1 MSEAKQQQLATLA
14 VHAGQS
20 PDPTT
25 GSRAVPIYQTTSYL
39 FQDADHAGRL
49 FALKEFGNIYT
60 RIMNPTTDVF
70 EKRVA
75 ALEGGAAGLATAS
88 GQAAETLALTTLAA
102 AGDEI
107 VSTTSLY
114 GGTYNLF
121 HYTLPRLG
129 ITVKFV
135 DADDFDGLRAAIN
148 DKTRAVYTETLGNPK
163 LDVVDI
169 EKLAAIAHEHKLPLV
184 IDNTSA
190 SPALVRP
197 IEWGADIVV
206 NSATKF
212 LGGHGTTIGGV
223 IVDAGKFDW
232 AASGRFKDFTEPDP
246 SYHGLSYTEAFGPLA
261 FILKARVQGLRDTGA
276 ALSPFNAF
284 LLLQGIETL
293 HLRLERHSAERA
305 GRGQASG
312 AASRR
317 GVGQLSGPGIQPVL
331 TSGRRSICPPARAR
345 WSPLASRADYEAGKK
360 LIDALELFSLVAN
373 IGDAKSLVIHPAST
387 THQQLSVE
395 EQATTGVTPE
405 LVRLS
410 VGIEDIRDILADL
423 DQAIEAA
430 NGHAL
435 AGATETAEPC
445 CTMSIMT
452 EPTRRDRS
460 RRPTEAGILA
470 AHLRRRLCAR
480 RAPVAGVRPHA
491 GRRLTLHYAVYG
503 RLNAARDNAVL
514 VCHAL
519 SGSALVG
526 SWWPE
531 IFAPGGGSV
540 AGSRFCDLHQHAGLL
555 LRLDRARFGGPG
567 DGRHLRPGF
576 SAGFDPRQCAGAGQ
590 AAGLAG
596 HSPAAAGAGR
606 LDRRHAGPGVGDP

>member
-1 MSEAKQQQLATLA
+1 MRSAAAMIMRQPKPEEFTMSEAKQRHLATLA

-20 PDPTT
+20 PDPAT
-25 GSRAVPIYQTTSYL
+25 GSRAVPIYQTTSYV

-88 GQAAETLALTTLAA
+88 GQAAETLVVTTLAA

-129 ITVKFV
+129 IKVRFV
-135 DADDFDGLRAAIN
+135 DGDDFDGLRAAIN
-148 DKTRAVYTETLGNPK
+148 EKTRAIYAETLGNPK

-169 EKLAAIAHEHKLPLV
+169 EKLAAIAHENSLPLV
-184 IDNTSA
+184 IDNTAASA
-190 SPALVRP
+190 ALVRP

-232 AASGRFKDFTEPDP
+232 AASGRFKDFTDPDP
-246 SYHGLSYTEAFGPLA
+246 SYHGLSYVEAFGPLA

-293 HLRLERHSAERA
+293 HLRLERHSQNALAVARHLAKHPGVEWVNYPGLESSPYHERA
-305 GRGQASG
+305 RKYLPAGQG
-312 AASRR
+312 A
-317 GVGQLSGPGIQPVL
+317 LITFGIK
-331 TSGRRSICPPARAR
+331 GG
-345 WSPLASRADYEAGKK
+345 YEAGKK
-360 LIDALELFSLVAN
+360 LIDTLELFSLVAN

-395 EQATTGVTPE
+395 EQTETGVTPE

-410 VGIEDIRDILADL
+410 IGIEDIRDIIADL
-423 DQAIEAA
+423 DQAITAA
-430 NGHAL
+430 NGHAYT
-435 AGATETAEPC
+435 GKTE
-445 CTMSIMT
+445 
-452 EPTRRDRS
+452 
-460 RRPTEAGILA
+460 
-470 AHLRRRLCAR
+470 
-480 RAPVAGVRPHA
+480 
-491 GRRLTLHYAVYG
+491 
-503 RLNAARDNAVL
+503 
-514 VCHAL
+514 
-519 SGSALVG
+519 
-526 SWWPE
+526 
-531 IFAPGGGSV
+531 
-540 AGSRFCDLHQHAGLL
+540 
-555 LRLDRARFGGPG
+555 
-567 DGRHLRPGF
+567 
-576 SAGFDPRQCAGAGQ
+576 
-590 AAGLAG
+590 AAGLA
-596 HSPAAAGAGR
+596 AQ
-606 LDRRHAGPGVGDP
+606 

>member
-1 MSEAKQQQLATLA
+1 MSEAKQHLATLA
-14 VHAGQS
+14 VHAGQT

-25 GSRAVPIYQTTSYL
+25 GSRAVPIYQTTSYV

-60 RIMNPTTDVF
+60 RIMNPTTDVL

-75 ALEGGAAGLATAS
+75 ALEGGVAALAVAS
-88 GQAAETLALTTLAA
+88 GQAAETLIATTLAA

-148 DKTRAVYTETLGNPK
+148 GKTRAVYTETLGNPK

-169 EKLAAIAHEHKLPLV
+169 ERLAAIAHEHGLPLV

-212 LGGHGTTIGGV
+212 LGGHGNSIGGV

-232 AASGRFKDFTEPDP
+232 AASGRFKDFTTPDS
-246 SYHGLSYTEAFGPLA
+246 SYHGLVYTEAFGPLA

-284 LLLQGIETL
+284 LILQGIETL
-293 HLRLERHSAERA
+293 HLRLERHSQNALAVAKHLEKHPGVEWVNDPGLESSQYYERA
-305 GRGQASG
+305 QKYLPNGKGG
-312 AASRR
+312 LLTF
-317 GVGQLSGPGIQPVL
+317 GVKAGSEGGF
-331 TSGRRSICPPARAR
+331 
-345 WSPLASRADYEAGKK
+345 EAGKT
-360 LIDALELFSLVAN
+360 ALNSLKLFSLLAN
-373 IGDAKSLVIHPAST
+373 IGDAKSLAIHPAST
-387 THQQLSVE
+387 THAQLSPA
-395 EQATTGVTPE
+395 EQADTGVTPE
-405 LVRLS
+405 LIRLS

-430 NGHAL
+430 NGQ
-435 AGATETAEPC
+435 
-445 CTMSIMT
+445 
-452 EPTRRDRS
+452 R
-460 RRPTEAGILA
+460 A
-470 AHLRRRLCAR
+470 A
-480 RAPVAGVRPHA
+480 
-491 GRRLTLHYAVYG
+491 
-503 RLNAARDNAVL
+503 
-514 VCHAL
+514 
-519 SGSALVG
+519 
-526 SWWPE
+526 
-531 IFAPGGGSV
+531 
-540 AGSRFCDLHQHAGLL
+540 
-555 LRLDRARFGGPG
+555 
-567 DGRHLRPGF
+567 
-576 SAGFDPRQCAGAGQ
+576 
-590 AAGLAG
+590 
-596 HSPAAAGAGR
+596 
-606 LDRRHAGPGVGDP
+606 